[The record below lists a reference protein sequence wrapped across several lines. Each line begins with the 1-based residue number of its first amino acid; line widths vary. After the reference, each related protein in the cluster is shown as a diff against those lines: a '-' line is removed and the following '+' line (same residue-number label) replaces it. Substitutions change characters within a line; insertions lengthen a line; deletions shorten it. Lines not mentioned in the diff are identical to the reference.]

1 MLGSTA
7 LEVAI
12 SVVFLFIVM
21 SIVASAVQ
29 EFIESFLQHRAIH
42 LERGIRELL
51 GDENG
56 HEAAKIYNHPVVASL
71 FRGEYVPEHIG
82 NAGGLKRGRRRW
94 GLMPLRTHLPNYIPR
109 RNFAVAVFDLAL
121 PAEQRAELIGDDRKM
136 LSRVRAGAAQH
147 PPRLRSAVLAAVDH
161 AQGDCDQARRNIED
175 WYDSAMDRVAGWY
188 KKRTQRILFAIG
200 LALAIILNIDTITI
214 AKHLYVDESVRSAII
229 AEAEAAAQ
237 RVGGSASTDS
247 ALLAALG
254 CAGAGDAAS
263 AGGVKRQAS
272 CAQQRLE
279 SLNFPMGWE
288 EHPLLDIDWG
298 RWWAAFPLIFNSL
311 AGWLL
316 TAVAVTFGAPFW
328 FDTLNKIMVIRSTV
342 KPREKSPEE
351 YSEDRQ
357 RPGYPAGEPRE

>member
-12 SVVFLFIVM
+12 SVVFMFIVM

-51 GDENG
+51 GDESG
-56 HEAAKIYNHPVVASL
+56 RDAARIYNHPMVASL
-71 FRGEYVPEHIG
+71 FRGEYEPGHIRD
-82 NAGGLKRGRRRW
+82 AGKTKRGRTGW

-109 RNFAVAVFDLAL
+109 RNFAVAVLDLAL
-121 PAEQRAELIGDDRKM
+121 PADK
-136 LSRVRAGAAQH
+136 RAGLTAAQILQGVRDGAAKL
-147 PPRLRSAVLAAVDH
+147 PARLQSAVYAAVDH
-161 AQGDCDQARRNIED
+161 AQGDCEQARRNIED

-188 KKRTQRILFAIG
+188 KKRTQFILFAIG
-200 LALAIILNIDTITI
+200 LVLAVALNVDTITI
-214 AKHLYVDESVRSAII
+214 AKHLYVDESVRSAIV

-237 RVGGSASTDS
+237 RVGGSEATDS

-254 CAGAGDAAS
+254 CAGAGEPS
-263 AGGVKRQAS
+263 MTGRKRQAS

-279 SLNFPMGWE
+279 DLNFPMGWE
-288 EHPLLDIDWG
+288 QHPLLDIDWS
-298 RWWAAFPLIFNSL
+298 RWWLAFPLILNSL

-351 YSEDRQ
+351 FSEDRQ
-357 RPGYPAGEPRE
+357 RPGFPAGEPRS

>member
-51 GDENG
+51 GDEAG

-71 FRGEYVPEHIG
+71 FRGEYVPEHIR
-82 NAGGLKRGRRRW
+82 NAGRLKRGRRRW
-94 GLMPLRTHLPNYIPR
+94 GLMPLRTHLPNYVPR
-109 RNFAVAVFDLAL
+109 RNFAVAVLDLAL
-121 PAEQRAELIGDDRKM
+121 PPEQRAELIGNDRKM
-136 LSRVRAGAAQH
+136 LSSVRAGAAQL
-147 PPRLRSAVLAAVDH
+147 PPRLCSAVLAAVDH
-161 AQGDCDQARRNIED
+161 AKGDWDQARRNLED

-200 LALAIILNIDTITI
+200 LALAILLNIDTITI
-214 AKHLYVDESVRSAII
+214 AKHLYVDESVRAAIVT
-229 AEAEAAAQ
+229 EAEATAQ
-237 RVGGSASTDS
+237 RVGGSESTDS

-254 CAGAGDAAS
+254 CADAGQPS
-263 AGGVKRQAS
+263 TAGPKRQAS

-279 SLNFPMGWE
+279 ALNFPMGWE
-288 EHPLLDIDWG
+288 EHPLRDIDYSAGWTL
-298 RWWAAFPLIFNSL
+298 AFPIILNSL
-311 AGWLL
+311 FGWLL

-328 FDTLNKIMVIRSTV
+328 FDILNKIMVIRSTV

-351 YSEDRQ
+351 FSEDRQ
-357 RPGYPAGEPRE
+357 RPSLGGDRRD

>member
-51 GDENG
+51 GDEGG
-56 HEAAKIYNHPVVASL
+56 HEAAKIYNHPSVAAL
-71 FRGEYVPEHIG
+71 FRGEYVPGHIRP
-82 NAGGLKRGRRRW
+82 AGKLKRGRRRW

-109 RNFAVAVFDLAL
+109 RNFAIAVLDLSL
-121 PAEQRAELIGDDRKM
+121 PADRRAGLPADQVLQG
-136 LSRVRAGAAQH
+136 VRAGAAQL
-147 PPRLRSAVLAAVDH
+147 PPRLRSAVLGAVDH
-161 AQGDCDQARRNIED
+161 AQGDCEQARRNIED

-200 LALAIILNIDTITI
+200 LALAIVLNIDTITI
-214 AKHLYVDESVRSAII
+214 AKHLYVDESVRSAIV
-229 AEAEAAAQ
+229 AEAEATAQ
-237 RVGGSASTDS
+237 RVGGSEATDS

-254 CAGAGDAAS
+254 CSGAGEPAGA
-263 AGGVKRQAS
+263 AGQKRQVS

-279 SLNFPMGWE
+279 NLNFPMGWE
-288 EHPLLDIDWG
+288 EHPLRDIDYSAG
-298 RWWAAFPLIFNSL
+298 WAIAFPTLLNSL
-311 AGWLL
+311 FGWLL

-357 RPGYPAGEPRE
+357 RPGAPAGGPRD